1 MTETFDVII
10 VGAGSAGCV
19 LANRLSANRD
29 LKVLLLEAGDW
40 DRDPLI
46 AMPVGAPLMLRA
58 GRHQWPDI
66 SEPDP
71 ELKGRPQVVPHGK
84 VIGGTSSI
92 NFLAHTHGLPEDY
105 DGWAAEGATGWAF
118 RDVVPFFQDVER
130 WTGGDDPLRGKRGE
144 IGAAIPPARDPIFK
158 AWFDA
163 LKAQGYA
170 VTDDHNGAARGAFAP
185 LQYSVRNGRRSSSA
199 REFLRPALRRPNLTV
214 RTGALATRLLLDRT
228 RVVGVEYLA
237 GGRLRRAR
245 SGVRTVLSLGAVNTP
260 HLLMLSGIGPAG
272 HLSAMGVRPVADL
285 PVGKGLEDHLAVQT
299 FWSRKDMGEFLASL
313 RIDRA
318 ALNFARAALLGS
330 GPASSL
336 PRTILGFTS
345 TRPDLPRPDI
355 EYLMQ
360 LPGGGAD
367 RWFPWRP
374 AEDGFGIRTQLVA
387 QKSRGEIL
395 LRSDNPQD
403 RPRIIYNSLSASED
417 LVSMREGLKRA
428 LALGDSPE
436 LAPFRQALVFPKQP
450 LRRDADLDEFIRAR
464 ATQQFHPACTC
475 RMSPSAETGVVDP
488 SLNVHGVEALSIA
501 DASVMPH
508 LISGHPNIP
517 IMMIAAKAASSW
529 RL

>member
-1 MTETFDVII
+1 MTDTFDVVI

-19 LANRLSANRD
+19 LANRLSANPD
-29 LKVLLLEAGDW
+29 LKVLLLEAGGW

-46 AMPVGAPLMLRA
+46 AMPVGAPLMLRG

-71 ELKGRPQVVPHGK
+71 ELNGRPQVVPHGK

-118 RDVVPFFQDVER
+118 QDVVPFFHEVER
-130 WTGGDDPLRGKRGE
+130 WTAGDDPLRGQRGE

-185 LQYSVRNGRRSSSA
+185 LQYSVRGGRRSSSA
-199 REFLRPALRRPNLTV
+199 REFLRPALKRPNLTV
-214 RTGALATRLLLDRT
+214 RTRSYAMRLLLDRT

-245 SGVRTVLSLGAVNTP
+245 SSVRTVLSLGAVNTP
-260 HLLMLSGIGPAG
+260 HLLMLSGIGPAD
-272 HLSAMGVRPVADL
+272 HLSAMGVRPVVDL

-318 ALNFARAALLGS
+318 ALNVARAALLGS

-336 PRTILGFTS
+336 PRTILGFTR
-345 TRPDLPRPDI
+345 TRSDLPRPDI

-374 AEDGFGIRTQLVA
+374 AGDGFGIRTQLVA

-395 LRSDNPQD
+395 LRSGNPQD
-403 RPRIIYNSLSASED
+403 RPRIIYNSLSVSDD
-417 LVSMREGLKRA
+417 LVSLREGLKRA

-436 LAPFRQALVFPKQP
+436 LAPFRQALVFPKRP
-450 LRRDADLDEFIRAR
+450 PRGDVDLDEFIRAR

-475 RMSPSAETGVVDP
+475 RMSPSPETGVVDP
-488 SLNVHGVEALSIA
+488 SLCVHGVEALSIA

>member
-1 MTETFDVII
+1 MTEEFDVII

-19 LANRLSANRD
+19 LANRLSANRN
-29 LKVLLLEAGDW
+29 LKVLLLEAGGW

-46 AMPVGAPLMLRA
+46 AMPVGAPLMLRG
-58 GRHQWPDI
+58 GRHQWPDV
-66 SEPDP
+66 SDPDP
-71 ELKGRPQVVPHGK
+71 GLGGRAQAVPHGK

-118 RDVVPFFQDVER
+118 QDVAPFFQEVET
-130 WTGGDDPLRGKRGE
+130 WTGGGDPLRGQQGE

-158 AWFDA
+158 AWFEA

-185 LQYSVRNGRRSSSA
+185 LQYSVRGGRRSSSA

-214 RTGALATRLLLDRT
+214 RTGAYATRLLLDKT
-228 RVVGVEYLA
+228 RVVGVEYLER
-237 GGRLRRAR
+237 GRVRRAR
-245 SGVRTVLSLGAVNTP
+245 SSVRTVLCLGAVNTP
-260 HLLMLSGIGPAG
+260 HLLMLSGIGPAD
-272 HLSAMGVRPVADL
+272 HLTSMDIEPVANL

-299 FWSRKDMGEFLASL
+299 FWSRKDMGEFMASL

-318 ALNFARAALLGS
+318 ALNFARAALLGA

-336 PRTILGFTS
+336 PRTILGFTR

-374 AEDGFGIRTQLVA
+374 AGDGFGIRTQLVA

-395 LRSDNPQD
+395 LRSNNPQD
-403 RPRIIYNSLSASED
+403 RPRIIYNSLSASDD
-417 LVSMREGLKRA
+417 LVSLREGLKRA
-428 LALGDSPE
+428 LALGDAPE

-450 LRRDADLDEFIRAR
+450 LRRDADLDDFIRAR

-475 RMSPSAETGVVDP
+475 RMSPSPETGVVDP